1 MKSLFKTVALITA
14 FSVITRVVGFFF
26 RIYLSRVV
34 GAEAL
39 GIYQVAFSIF
49 MVLMTFISSGLP
61 LIISRMGSTF
71 SISKQH
77 KKEGSLVSTAL
88 LYALTLAIVL
98 CLVMLVFKNV
108 FALLF
113 TDERCL
119 QILIILLP
127 SLIFSAV
134 YSVFRGAMWGKDN
147 YFALCASELYEQ
159 IVRILVCVIL
169 FANATS
175 AIENAFN
182 VAYSLNIAC
191 LFSML
196 LVIVLFFFYGGTL
209 SRPSKQIF
217 KPLFKQSTPITGIRV
232 AGSFIQPLVALILPA
247 RLTSIGYTSSQALSL
262 YGVAVG
268 MTMPLLFVPTTI
280 IGSLSTALIP
290 DMSKAMAQNDQTHI
304 ENRVRSS
311 IIFSLFISSLFVPAY
326 LGMGELAGV
335 FLYDNLTS
343 GTLLQASSF
352 VLLPLGLTNIT
363 SSLLNS
369 LGLEVK
375 SFKNFIC
382 GTIVM
387 FVAITFLPSIVGIN
401 AFIWGM
407 GASYLVTAV
416 LNVVMLKKKTGIK
429 LHLLK
434 NISLLVLAILP
445 SGALTGF
452 VVGIAGHFLPLFF
465 TLVLGG
471 GVSVVSFV
479 LLCGVFGL
487 IDIKAVIVKGKDYA
501 SKIKFKKRNRKQN
514 NA

>member
-39 GIYQVAFSIF
+39 GMYQVAFSIF

-61 LIISRMGSTF
+61 LIISRMGSSF

-77 KKEGSLVSTAL
+77 HKEGSLISTAL
-88 LYALTLAIVL
+88 LYGLMLSCIL
-98 CLVMLVFKNV
+98 CLVVLLFRNV
-108 FALLF
+108 FAMLF

-119 QILIILLP
+119 QILIVMLP

-134 YSVFRGAMWGKDN
+134 YSVFRGAMWGRDN

-159 IVRILVCVIL
+159 IVRILACVIL
-169 FANATS
+169 FAEASS

-196 LVIVLFFFYGGTL
+196 FVVVLFFFYGGKM
-209 SRPSKQIF
+209 SKPSKQIF
-217 KPLFKQSTPITGIRV
+217 KPLFKQSTPITCIRV

-247 RLTSIGYTSSQALSL
+247 KLMSIGYTSSQALSL
-262 YGVAVG
+262 YGIAVG
-268 MTMPLLFVPTTI
+268 MTLPLLFVPNTI

-290 DMSKAMAQNDQTHI
+290 DMSKAMVQNDQTHI

-311 IIFSLFISSLFVPAY
+311 IIFSLFISALFIPAY
-326 LGMGELAGV
+326 LGLGELAGI
-335 FLYDNLTS
+335 FLYDNITS

-369 LGLEVK
+369 LGMEVK

-382 GTIVM
+382 GTVVM
-387 FVAITFLPSIVGIN
+387 FVAIWFLPSLIGIN

-407 GASYLVTAV
+407 GASYLVTAI
-416 LNVVMLKKKTGIK
+416 LNLVMLKKKTGIK
-429 LHLLK
+429 LKLGKTITLL
-434 NISLLVLAILP
+434 LLAILP

-452 VVGIAGHFLPLFF
+452 VVGIANHFLPLFF

-471 GVSVVSFV
+471 GVSVLSFV
-479 LLCGVFGL
+479 LLCGAFGL
-487 IDIKAVIVKGKDYA
+487 IDIKAVFVRAKDYA
-501 SKIKFKKRNRKQN
+501 GNLKLKKKRKK
-514 NA
+514 A